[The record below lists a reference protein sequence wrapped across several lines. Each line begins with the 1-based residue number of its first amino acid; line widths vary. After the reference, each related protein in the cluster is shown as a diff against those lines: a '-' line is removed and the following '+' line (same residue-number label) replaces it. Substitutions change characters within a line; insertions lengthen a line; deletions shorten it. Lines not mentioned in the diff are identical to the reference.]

1 MWKNQALFFDDATR
15 KWLRFS
21 SPLEVLVAHTVDDVL
36 PLLATVEQRVDQQG
50 YAAAGW
56 ISYEASPAFDDALVV
71 NRDTSGFPLVW
82 FGIYDG
88 PVHGRQPK
96 EPSLPTLSW
105 KPTVN
110 DDEYKHAI
118 ALIKQLIANGD
129 TYQVNY
135 TFRQHAK
142 LAAKN
147 VQGLLSMLN
156 QQPPYFGGCIS
167 TPEWLITSGSPE
179 LFFSLD
185 RQHIVSR
192 PMKGTAPRGINSE
205 TDADLA
211 QQLYTSVKNRAE
223 NVMITDMVRND
234 ISRIADEGSLRV
246 PEMFTIE
253 QYPTLLQM
261 TTTVEAETR
270 APFTGILKGLF
281 PPASI
286 TGAPKARTMEIIAQ
300 LETTPRRI
308 YTGTMG
314 FLLPGRRAQFNVA
327 IRTLLYDRQQEQLEY
342 GVGSGIV
349 WDSDPEEELQECRT
363 KTKICDPQPASFALL
378 ETIYWSK
385 KQKYTLLEEHCSR
398 LDASARYF
406 GYPFNTQKFVQ
417 GLTDLA
423 ATFTESN
430 CKVRVTL
437 QKDGTLQYKHE
448 PFPAPEK
455 NQTVTVALAKKPIDR
470 TDRFLYHKTT
480 NRTVYEQARAARP
493 KADDVLLYNEQ
504 EELTESTIANIIMEI
519 EGALYTPPLR
529 CGLLPGT
536 ARAHLLATGQIKEK
550 VLPVAL
556 LEKGYPLYLVNSVRG
571 RYQAIMV
578 P

>member
-36 PLLATVEQRVDQQG
+36 PLLATLEQRVEKEG
-50 YAAAGW
+50 YTAAGW
-56 ISYEASPAFDDALVV
+56 ISYEASPAFDDALAV
-71 NRDTSGFPLVW
+71 NIDSSGFPLLW
-82 FGIYDG
+82 FAIYDR
-88 PVHGRQPK
+88 PAHGQQPK
-96 EPSLPTLSW
+96 ERSLPILSW
-105 KPTVN
+105 EPTVC
-110 DDEYKHAI
+110 DDQYKQAI
-118 ALIKQLIANGD
+118 AHIKQLIANGD

-147 VQGLLSMLN
+147 AQGLLSILN
-156 QQPPYFGGCIS
+156 QQPPYFGGSIS

-185 RQHIVSR
+185 RQSIVSR
-192 PMKGTAPRGINSE
+192 PMKGTAPRGLNSE
-205 TDADLA
+205 ADADLA

-234 ISRIADEGSLRV
+234 LSRIAETGSLTV
-246 PEMFTIE
+246 PEMFAIE
-253 QYPTLLQM
+253 QYPTLFQM
-261 TTTVEAETR
+261 TTTVEAETK
-270 APFTGILKGLF
+270 ASLTDILKGLF

-327 IRTLLYDRQQEQLEY
+327 IRTLLYDRQREQLEY

-363 KTKICDPQPASFALL
+363 KTRICDPQPASFELL

-385 KQKYTLLEEHCSR
+385 EQKYTLLEEHCSR
-398 LDASARYF
+398 LSASASYF
-406 GYPFNTQKFVQ
+406 CYPFNKQIFVQ

-423 ATFTESN
+423 PTFTESHY
-430 CKVRVTL
+430 KIRITL
-437 QKDGTLQYKHE
+437 QKDGSLQYNHE
-448 PFPAPEK
+448 PFPPPQK
-455 NQTVTVALAKKPIDR
+455 NQIVTVRLAQEPVDR

-480 NRTVYEQARAARP
+480 NRTVYEQARAACP
-493 KADDVLLYNEQ
+493 KADDVLLYNQ
-504 EELTESTIANIIMEI
+504 QGELTESTIANIIMEI
-519 EGALYTPPLR
+519 DGILYTPPVR
-529 CGLLPGT
+529 CGLLAGT
-536 ARAHLLATGQIKEK
+536 ARARLLATGQIREK
-550 VLPVAL
+550 VLPVSL
-556 LEKGYPLYLVNSVRG
+556 LKKGYPLYLVNSVRG